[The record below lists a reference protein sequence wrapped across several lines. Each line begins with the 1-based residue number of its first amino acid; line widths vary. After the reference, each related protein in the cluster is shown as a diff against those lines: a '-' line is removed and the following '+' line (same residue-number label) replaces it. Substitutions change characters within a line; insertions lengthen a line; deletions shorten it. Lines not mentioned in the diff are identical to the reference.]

1 MNREL
6 VILVADGTMRAVFA
20 AFFERQ
26 FHHVLSCAPFDFNPR
41 LDLFN
46 NPLEKDGGVHRRC
59 HEILRPYLNTHRRAL
74 VVLDQQFGGERPA
87 EEVRVEIEHR
97 LNANGWAG
105 RATAAVIEPELEV
118 LLWQDNVNVE
128 RALRH
133 QGGSLRQLLAA
144 DGRWPEGCAEASRSQ
159 RGHPGADSHQPR
171 GPTGGR
177 LQPDREGSL
186 DGGLRG
192 PGVPSCSRRAPCV
205 VPCGGRMKAKSVP
218 SSWLERDGRRLD
230 CNPYMSGALE
240 AKVLLEGLRPRR
252 CRSATSR

>member
-59 HEILRPYLNTHRRAL
+59 HEILRPYLNSHRRAL

-144 DGRWPEGCAEASRSQ
+144 DGRWPKSAPKPPAPKEVIQTLIRTNRAGPPVVVYSQIAKAVSTAGCADPAFHRV
-159 RGHPGADSHQPR
+159 RDA
-171 GPTGGR
+171 
-177 LQPDREGSL
+177 
-186 DGGLRG
+186 LRAWF
-192 PGVPSCSRRAPCV
+192 PVEVA
-205 VPCGGRMKAKSVP
+205 
-218 SSWLERDGRRLD
+218 
-230 CNPYMSGALE
+230 
-240 AKVLLEGLRPRR
+240 
-252 CRSATSR
+252 

>member
-1 MNREL
+1 MSREL

-20 AFFERQ
+20 SFFGRQ

-46 NPLEKDGGVHRRC
+46 NPLETDGGVHRRC
-59 HEILRPYLNTHRRAL
+59 HELLRPYLNTHRRAL
-74 VVLDQQFGGERPA
+74 VVLDQQFGAERPA

-97 LNANGWAG
+97 LDANGWAG

-144 DGRWPEGCAEASRSQ
+144 DGRWPEGAPKPPAPKEVIQTLIRTNRAGPPVVIYSQIVKAVSTAGCVDPAFNRVRDAIRAWFPAEVA
-159 RGHPGADSHQPR
+159 
-171 GPTGGR
+171 
-177 LQPDREGSL
+177 
-186 DGGLRG
+186 
-192 PGVPSCSRRAPCV
+192 
-205 VPCGGRMKAKSVP
+205 
-218 SSWLERDGRRLD
+218 
-230 CNPYMSGALE
+230 
-240 AKVLLEGLRPRR
+240 
-252 CRSATSR
+252 

>member
-1 MNREL
+1 MSREL
-6 VILVADGTMRAVFA
+6 VILVADGTMRAVFS

-26 FHHVLSCAPFDFNPR
+26 FHRVLSCAPFDFNPR

-46 NPLEKDGGVHRRC
+46 NPLEKDGGVHLRC

-87 EEVRVEIEHR
+87 EEVRLEIEQR

-144 DGRWPEGCAEASRSQ
+144 DGRWPEGALKPLAPKDVIQTLIRANRAGPFVVVYSQIVGAISTAGCVDPAFHRVRDALRAWFPAE
-159 RGHPGADSHQPR
+159 GA
-171 GPTGGR
+171 
-177 LQPDREGSL
+177 
-186 DGGLRG
+186 
-192 PGVPSCSRRAPCV
+192 
-205 VPCGGRMKAKSVP
+205 
-218 SSWLERDGRRLD
+218 
-230 CNPYMSGALE
+230 
-240 AKVLLEGLRPRR
+240 
-252 CRSATSR
+252 

>member
-1 MNREL
+1 VNREL

-46 NPLEKDGGVHRRC
+46 NPLEKDGGVHKRC

-87 EEVRVEIEHR
+87 EEVRAEIEQR

-105 RATAAVIEPELEV
+105 RATAVVIEPELEV

-144 DGRWPEGCAEASRSQ
+144 DGRWPKGAPKPPAPKEVIQTMIRTNRAGPPVVVYSQIATAVSTAGCVDPAFHRVRDALRVWFPAEGA
-159 RGHPGADSHQPR
+159 
-171 GPTGGR
+171 
-177 LQPDREGSL
+177 
-186 DGGLRG
+186 
-192 PGVPSCSRRAPCV
+192 
-205 VPCGGRMKAKSVP
+205 
-218 SSWLERDGRRLD
+218 
-230 CNPYMSGALE
+230 
-240 AKVLLEGLRPRR
+240 
-252 CRSATSR
+252 

>member
-26 FHHVLSCAPFDFNPR
+26 VHHVLSCAPFDFNPR

-59 HEILRPYLNTHRRAL
+59 HEILRPFLNTHRRAL

-144 DGRWPEGCAEASRSQ
+144 DGRWPEGAPKPLAPKEIIQTLIRTNRAGAPVVVYSQIAKAVSTAGCVDPAFRRVRDALRAWFPPEA
-159 RGHPGADSHQPR
+159 A
-171 GPTGGR
+171 
-177 LQPDREGSL
+177 
-186 DGGLRG
+186 
-192 PGVPSCSRRAPCV
+192 
-205 VPCGGRMKAKSVP
+205 
-218 SSWLERDGRRLD
+218 
-230 CNPYMSGALE
+230 
-240 AKVLLEGLRPRR
+240 
-252 CRSATSR
+252 

>member
-20 AFFERQ
+20 AFFERK
-26 FHHVLSCAPFDFNPR
+26 FHLVLSCAPFDFNPR

-46 NPLEKDGGVHRRC
+46 NPLETDGGVHRRC

-74 VVLDQQFGGERPA
+74 VVLDQQFGAERPA
-87 EEVRVEIEHR
+87 EEVRVEIEQR

-144 DGRWPEGCAEASRSQ
+144 DGRWPEGAPKPPAPKEVIQTLIRANRAGPPVVVYSQIAKAVSTAGCSDPAFHCVRDALRAWFPAEA
-159 RGHPGADSHQPR
+159 A
-171 GPTGGR
+171 
-177 LQPDREGSL
+177 
-186 DGGLRG
+186 
-192 PGVPSCSRRAPCV
+192 
-205 VPCGGRMKAKSVP
+205 
-218 SSWLERDGRRLD
+218 
-230 CNPYMSGALE
+230 
-240 AKVLLEGLRPRR
+240 
-252 CRSATSR
+252 